1 MIDGENEVG
10 HAKPPYPIATPDSCS
25 PAPEHDS
32 AAPPNE
38 THLVDFNNVTKQH
51 GSQVLFIDASFKV
64 NPGEKV
70 GLVGPNGAGK
80 TTIFR
85 LILGEERADE
95 GSVERPK
102 RLTLGYFRQDFA
114 DWRDRSV
121 LAETLAGAGAVAEAG
136 DELALL
142 EDRLGDVDD
151 PEYDRILERYG
162 EAQALYEAGGG
173 YELDARGRAILA
185 GLGFSQ
191 AEMDGKLGQ
200 LSGGWRMRVQL
211 ARLLLA
217 RPELLLLDE
226 PTNYLD
232 IASIMGLESWLRDY
246 PGAVLMTC
254 HDRDVMNRVVSR
266 VLEIDGGRV
275 RSYTGDYDS
284 YERARTLDAAQ
295 REAEFQKQQAML
307 AKEIRFIERF
317 RAQPSKASQVQS
329 RAKKLEKIERVEE
342 PRRMVERSFDFRKPD
357 RSGNDVIAVKQVS
370 KGYAGRTIHDR
381 LDLMVRRGERW
392 AIMGENGAGKTTL
405 LKMMAGVLQPDA
417 GAVTIGASVTL
428 GYFAQHAMENLDAR
442 LTVLEELEAFAPRE
456 GMGVLRSLAG
466 AFGFVGTD
474 VEKSISV
481 LSGGE
486 KSRLA
491 LAKMLYEAPNVLV
504 LDEPT
509 NHLDLTTKRA
519 LVSALSDYDGTLVF
533 VSHDRVFLRAL
544 ATRVLEVGSG
554 GPHLYPGSYDE
565 YVRAVGREA
574 PGLRAN

>member
-1 MIDGENEVG
+1 
-10 HAKPPYPIATPDSCS
+10 
-25 PAPEHDS
+25 
-32 AAPPNE
+32 
-38 THLVDFNNVTKQH
+38 
-51 GSQVLFIDASFKV
+51 
-64 NPGEKV
+64 
-70 GLVGPNGAGK
+70 
-80 TTIFR
+80 
-85 LILGEERADE
+85 
-95 GSVERPK
+95 
-102 RLTLGYFRQDFA
+102 
-114 DWRDRSV
+114 
-121 LAETLAGAGAVAEAG
+121 
-136 DELALL
+136 
-142 EDRLGDVDD
+142 
-151 PEYDRILERYG
+151 
-162 EAQALYEAGGG
+162 
-173 YELDARGRAILA
+173 
-185 GLGFSQ
+185 
-191 AEMDGKLGQ
+191 MDGKLGQ
-200 LSGGWRMRVQL
+200 RSGGWRMRVQL

-232 IASIMGLESWLRDY
+232 IESIMWLESWLRDY

-254 HDRDVMNRVVSR
+254 HDRDVMNRGVSR

-428 GYFAQHAMENLDAR
+428 GYFAQHAMDNLDAR

>member
-1 MIDGENEVG
+1 MFPLAQTGL
-10 HAKPPYPIATPDSCS
+10 
-25 PAPEHDS
+25 
-32 AAPPNE
+32 APPPRE

-51 GSQVLFIDASFKV
+51 GSQVLFVDASFKV

-136 DELALL
+136 EELARL

-162 EAQALYEAGGG
+162 EAQATYESGGG
-173 YELDARGRAILA
+173 YDLDARGRSILA

-232 IASIMGLESWLRDY
+232 IESIVWLEGWLRDY

-275 RSYTGDYDS
+275 RSYTGDYDF

-442 LTVLEELEAFAPRE
+442 LTVLEELEAHAPRE

-519 LVSALSDYDGTLVF
+519 LVRALSDYDGTLVF
-533 VSHDRVFLRAL
+533 VSHDRLFLRAL
-544 ATRVLEVGSG
+544 ATTVLEVGSG
-554 GPHLYPGSYDE
+554 GPRLYPGSYDE
-565 YVRAVGREA
+565 YVRTVGREA
-574 PGLRAN
+574 PGLRTK